1 MELSAQALERE
12 RQGAASRLVARP
24 RLALVALLALA
35 LVVYAIPLGE
45 RSLWNQDEAR
55 QALLARATL
64 RHGVRLPVKVRDEA
78 YLNKPPLYFW
88 SVALVSW
95 PSGHVSQ
102 HTAAIPSVVA
112 ALAALAGT
120 FAIARLLS
128 GPVAG
133 LVAVALVGTS
143 PGFYLHSHALLPD
156 MALTAWL
163 TWVLYF
169 LLAAVRDETPSRAH
183 LLGLYGCIAGAMWIK
198 GLPALLVVPA
208 GAAAVLAARGR
219 SGFAPLRPLL
229 GFAAVAVLMLPWAI
243 PYLLTPGHDSGQSTD
258 AGTALAWY
266 LNRFDRVSSIPLTG
280 GLISFL
286 PWTLWGA
293 VLVAWWRRAPERVA
307 YRPVVAWAAVTMVLI
322 ALAVQQRARY
332 LLPVYPVFA
341 VLVAAAVTGIT
352 ARTRALMRVNTGI
365 VLILAALALVQATRL
380 VLGRRAGH
388 NATQLTSM
396 LDVSREG
403 PLLVLL
409 VLVGLLLAL
418 HALWTRGS
426 PAAAVGW
433 IAAAMACVLFV
444 EGELYPARMNEQMPI
459 EAFAEAMRPQLEKDV
474 PILGFP
480 DANLAFDFYLDHPV
494 QEVAKVNVIRATLDY
509 PASGNL
515 LLRPSTWHELRPH
528 AHRSWCVMGQAGRG
542 TRSVVMVGP
551 CR

>member
-1 MELSAQALERE
+1 VELSAQAIERE
-12 RQGAASRLVARP
+12 GLHAPSWLAARP
-24 RLALVALLALA
+24 RRALIALLALA
-35 LVVYAIPLGE
+35 LVIYSIPLGE

-55 QALLARATL
+55 QALLARDTL
-64 RHGVRLPVKVRDEA
+64 RHGLRLPVKIRDEA
-78 YLNKPPLYFW
+78 YLNKPPLFFW

-95 PSGHVSQ
+95 PAGRVSQ
-102 HTAAIPSVVA
+102 HTAAIPSLVA

-128 GPVAG
+128 GPLAG
-133 LVAVALVGTS
+133 LVALAMVGTS

-163 TWVLYF
+163 AWVLYF
-169 LLAAVRDETPSRAH
+169 LLAALRDETPSRAH
-183 LLGLYGCIAGAMWIK
+183 LIGLYGCIAGAMWIK

-219 SGFAPLRPLL
+219 WGFAPLRPLL
-229 GFAAVAVLMLPWAI
+229 GFAVVALLMMPWAI

-258 AGTALAWY
+258 AGTAIAWY
-266 LNRFDRVSSIPLTG
+266 LDRFDRVSSIPLTG

-286 PWTLWGA
+286 PWALWA
-293 VLVAWWRRAPERVA
+293 LVLVVWWRRAPERVS
-307 YRPVVAWAAVTMVLI
+307 YRPVVAWGAVTMFLI

-332 LLPVYPVFA
+332 LLPLYPVFA

-352 ARTRALMRVNTGI
+352 AKTRALVRVNFGV
-365 VLILAALALVQATRL
+365 VLGLLALILVQAARL
-380 VLGRRAGH
+380 ALGRRAGH

-403 PLLVLL
+403 PLLALL

-418 HALWTRGS
+418 RALWTRGS

-433 IAAAMACVLFV
+433 IAVAMACVLFV
-444 EGELYPARMNEQMPI
+444 EGWLYPARMNEQMPI
-459 EAFAEAMRPQLEKDV
+459 EAFAHAMRPRLEKGV

-494 QEVAKVNVIRATLDY
+494 QEVAKINVIRASLDY
-509 PASGNL
+509 PVSGNL
-515 LLRPSTWHELRPH
+515 LLRQSTWHELRSH
-528 AHRSWCVMGQAGRG
+528 AHRSWCAMGEAGIG
-542 TRSVVMVGP
+542 TRSIVMVGP
-551 CR
+551 CP

>member
-1 MELSAQALERE
+1 MKLSAATIERE
-12 RQGAASRLVARP
+12 APGSQVRFLARLRLVV
-24 RLALVALLALA
+24 LAILALA
-35 LVVYAIPLGE
+35 LVIYAIPLGK
-45 RSLWNQDEAR
+45 RSFWNQDEAR
-55 QALLARATL
+55 VALLARDTV

-95 PSGHVSQ
+95 PGGRVSE
-102 HTAAIPSVVA
+102 HTAAIPSVIA

-133 LVAVALVGTS
+133 LVALAVAGTS

-169 LLAAVRDETPSRAH
+169 LLAALRDETPRRAH
-183 LLGLYGCIAGAMWIK
+183 LVGLYGCIMGAMWIK

-219 SGFAPLRPLL
+219 SGFASLRPVL
-229 GFAAVAVLMLPWAI
+229 GFGLVAVAMLPWAI
-243 PYLLTPGHDSGQSTD
+243 PYLLTPGHHTGQSTS
-258 AGTALAWY
+258 AGTALSWY
-266 LNRFDRVSSIPLTG
+266 LDRFERVSSIPLTG

-286 PWTLWGA
+286 PWTLWAA
-293 VLVAWWRRAPERVA
+293 VLVVWWRRAPERVS
-307 YRPVVAWAAVTMVLI
+307 YRPVVAWTAVTMFLI

-332 LLPVYPVFA
+332 LLPVYPAFA

-352 ARTRALMRVNTGI
+352 AKTRALVRANIGV
-365 VLILAALALVQATRL
+365 VLFLMALTLVQGARL
-380 VLGRRAGH
+380 ALGRRAGH
-388 NATQLTSM
+388 TATQLTSM

-403 PLLVLL
+403 SLL
-409 VLVGLLLAL
+409 VLVMLVGLGLAL
-418 HALWTRGS
+418 RALWTRSS

-433 IAAAMACVLFV
+433 IAAALACVLFV
-444 EGELYPARMNEQMPI
+444 EGWLYPARLNAQMPI
-459 EAFAEAMRPQLEKDV
+459 LAFAEAMRPRLEKGV
-474 PILGFP
+474 PILAFP
-480 DANLAFDFYLDHPV
+480 DGNLAFDFYLDHPV
-494 QEVAKVNVIRATLDY
+494 REAAKVGVIRSSLEY

-515 LLRPSTWHELRPH
+515 ILRPSTWQELRPY
-528 AHRSWCVMGQAGRG
+528 AHGSWCAMGQAGLG
-542 TRSVVMVGP
+542 TRSFVMVGP

>member
-1 MELSAQALERE
+1 VELSAQAIERD
-12 RQGAASRLVARP
+12 AASAPAWLAART
-24 RLALVALLALA
+24 RRALIALLALA
-35 LVVYAIPLGE
+35 LVIYAIPLGE

-55 QALLARATL
+55 QALLARNTL
-64 RHGVRLPVKVRDEA
+64 RHGLRLPVKVRDEA

-95 PSGHVSQ
+95 PSGRVSA
-102 HTAAIPSVVA
+102 HTAAIPSLVA

-133 LVAVALVGTS
+133 LVALAVAGTS

-169 LLAAVRDETPSRAH
+169 LLAALRDETPSRAH
-183 LLGLYGCIAGAMWIK
+183 LIGLYGCIAGAMWVK

-229 GFAAVAVLMLPWAI
+229 GFAVVALLMLPWAI
-243 PYLLTPGHDSGQSTD
+243 PYLLTPGHGSGQSTD
-258 AGTALAWY
+258 AGTALSWY
-266 LNRFDRVSSIPLTG
+266 LDRFDRVSSIPLTG

-286 PWTLWGA
+286 PWTLWAA

-307 YRPVVAWAAVTMVLI
+307 YRPVVAWAAVTMFLI

-332 LLPVYPVFA
+332 LLPLYPLFA
-341 VLVAAAVTGIT
+341 VLVAGAVTGIT
-352 ARTRALMRVNTGI
+352 ARTRALVRVNLGI
-365 VLILAALALVQATRL
+365 VLLLVALALVQAGRL
-380 VLGRRAGH
+380 ALGRRAGH

-396 LDVSREG
+396 LNVSREG
-403 PLLVLL
+403 PLLLLL
-409 VLVGLLLAL
+409 VLVALLLAL
-418 HALWTRGS
+418 RALWARGS
-426 PAAAVGW
+426 PAAAVAW
-433 IAAAMACVLFV
+433 IAAGLACVLLV
-444 EGELYPARMNEQMPI
+444 EGWLYPARMNEQMPI
-459 EAFAEAMRPQLEKDV
+459 ESFAEAMRPRLEKGV

-494 QEVAKVNVIRATLDY
+494 QEVAKINVIRLTLDY

-528 AHRSWCVMGQAGRG
+528 AHRSWCAMGQAGLGARA
-542 TRSVVMVGP
+542 VVMVGP